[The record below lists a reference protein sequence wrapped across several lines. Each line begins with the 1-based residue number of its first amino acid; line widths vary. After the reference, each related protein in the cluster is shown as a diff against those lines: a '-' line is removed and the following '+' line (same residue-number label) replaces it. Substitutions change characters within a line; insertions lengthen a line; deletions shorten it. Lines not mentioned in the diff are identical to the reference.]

1 MKYCNVC
8 DRLIVENKSCP
19 YCTNVD
25 NSLMVDN
32 IEGAALSR
40 ARQVLGIGAGDYDR
54 VCNRDDCAHQLQ
66 QGTLKHSVSKSLLQ
80 PFTERY
86 RIMRNS

>member
-1 MKYCNVC
+1 
-8 DRLIVENKSCP
+8 
-19 YCTNVD
+19 
-25 NSLMVDN
+25 MVDN